1 MTGGAGGQ
9 KGAGGAG
16 EIGRRGRGVGRTKAA
31 RRRGAPAVCGRAFP
45 GAVRAG
51 IWPWGGGKR
60 RLRPLP
66 GPLGT
71 MTALRL
77 LYHSLAGKTILPPQI
92 GRIPQKEGASSA
104 AGLFCGGKRPLFWQF
119 SQKAAICP
127 ARWRNWR
134 YDRPFL
140 PLCALQFRQ
149 KADCK
154 GRLPGGTIEATSEN
168 RYPFES

>member
-1 MTGGAGGQ
+1 MRSAVGGGEWGGQ
-9 KGAGGAG
+9 KLP
-16 EIGRRGRGVGRTKAA
+16 AA
-31 RRRGAPAVCGRAFP
+31 AAPRPFAVVLSRAQS
-45 GAVRAG
+45 ARE
-51 IWPWGGGKR
+51 IWPRGGGKQG
-60 RLRPLP
+60 LRPLP

-168 RYPFES
+168 RHPFES